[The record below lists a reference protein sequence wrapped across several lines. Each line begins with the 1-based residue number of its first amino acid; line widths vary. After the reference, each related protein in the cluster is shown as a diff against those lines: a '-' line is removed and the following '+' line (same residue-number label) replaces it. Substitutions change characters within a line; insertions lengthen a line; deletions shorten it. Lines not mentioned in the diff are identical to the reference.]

1 MEKGFKKIYWA
12 GAGAAFL
19 FILLIAAA
27 IFVTRVI
34 GPASLLI

>member
-27 IFVTRVI
+27 IFVPRVI
-34 GPASLLI
+34 GPAWLLI